1 MRFAVAILTR
11 IGLGS
16 PEPADDMF
24 ETRLAQM
31 IRAERP
37 RLRLRQGPRP
47 SPFRNRG
54 RRLAV

>member
-1 MRFAVAILTR
+1 MRFAVALLTR

-16 PEPADDMF
+16 AEPAQDVF
-24 ETRLAQM
+24 EARLAQM
-31 IRAERP
+31 IVTERP

-47 SPFRNRG
+47 RLFRSRA

>member
-1 MRFAVAILTR
+1 MRFAVALLTR

-16 PEPADDMF
+16 SEPAGDVF

-37 RLRLRQGPRP
+37 RLRLRHGPRP
-47 SPFRNRG
+47 SPFRSRA

>member
-1 MRFAVAILTR
+1 MRYAVALLTR

-16 PEPADDMF
+16 PGPDEDVF

-31 IRAERP
+31 IATERP

-47 SPFRNRG
+47 SLFRSRA
-54 RRLAV
+54 RRLAA